1 MVGII
6 SFVRVGVVF
15 SWSIVVNRERL
26 VSSRLVW
33 SWCAHGRGL
42 RGRYPWFYNVHNK
55 RILFLVSVFAVH
67 PKQSH
72 EIRRNIRGHSAAPN
86 LATETPSGTLRT
98 NSRSKTPQHLVV
110 DMLPMDHPD
119 QDYYPKPKFRSRHRN
134 SNQSRSREEF
144 LGGGGCGGGG
154 GGKGAYMRK
163 KSQMTHTHKY
173 TYDYILITIGFS
185 LFALFIYNMYIVYY
199 TSHILLGTPISDDIL
214 F

>member
-1 MVGII
+1 MVLYHY
-6 SFVRVGVVF
+6 RPRRCRLVVEYICEW
-15 SWSIVVNRERL
+15 SWTSI
-26 VSSRLVW
+26 VSSR
-33 SWCAHGRGL
+33 RGVVEVVVVVVVT
-42 RGRYPWFYNVHNK
+42 RVFYNVHNK
-55 RILFLVSVFAVH
+55 WILFPVSVFAVH

-98 NSRSKTPQHLVV
+98 NGRSKTPQHLVV

-144 LGGGGCGGGG
+144 LGGSGCGGGG

-163 KSQMTHTHKY
+163 TSQTTSTHTH
-173 TYDYILITIGFS
+173 THTHTHTR
-185 LFALFIYNMYIVYY
+185 LFW
-199 TSHILLGTPISDDIL
+199 
-214 F
+214 

>member
-1 MVGII
+1 
-6 SFVRVGVVF
+6 
-15 SWSIVVNRERL
+15 VNDRERL
-26 VSSRLVW
+26 YCLVSS
-33 SWCAHGRGL
+33 GRGVVEVVFVVVVVVVT
-42 RGRYPWFYNVHNK
+42 RVFYNVHNK
-55 RILFLVSVFAVH
+55 RILFPVSVFAVH

-98 NSRSKTPQHLVV
+98 NGRSKTPQHLVV
-110 DMLPMDHPD
+110 NMLPMDHPD

-163 KSQMTHTHKY
+163 TSQTTNTLTRTN
-173 TYDYILITIGFS
+173 TY
-185 LFALFIYNMYIVYY
+185 
-199 TSHILLGTPISDDIL
+199 P
-214 F
+214 